1 MDADIHCWDG
11 YGYPLFR
18 DGYGYPPL
26 GWIWISSVGMDM
38 DIHNWDGYGYPPLGW
53 IWISSV
59 GMDMD
64 ILCFEMDADILCF
77 GMDMDILCFEMDTMD
92 ILCFEMDIHCMDIP
106 QLGKGE
112 VVKLEQRGFAAPK
125 E

>member
-1 MDADIHCWDG
+1 M
-11 YGYPLFR
+11 R
-18 DGYGYPPL
+18 
-26 GWIWISSVGMDM
+26 IST
-38 DIHNWDGYGYPPLGW
+38 
-53 IWISSV
+53 V

-64 ILCFEMDADILCF
+64 ILCFEMD
-77 GMDMDILCFEMDTMD
+77 MDILCFEMDMDIHCWDGYGYPPWGLIWMSTVGMDTMD

-106 QLGKGE
+106 QQVGKGE